1 VASDLVM
8 KKQKSSLTYKSAGV
22 NIDAGDKFVNLIKK
36 QIPSI
41 GGFSGLFPIAIKK
54 YQNPILVSSTD
65 NVGTKLL
72 IAEMMDKFDT
82 IGIDLVAMVVN
93 DIIVCGAKPL
103 FLLDYYATPKLEL
116 KKGMEIIKGIIKGC
130 KEANC
135 VLLGGETAELPD
147 LYTNDKFDLA
157 GFGVGIID
165 KKNIIDGSGI
175 KSDDVIIGI
184 ESSGLHSNGYSLARK
199 IFLKTHKCN
208 LHQPLK
214 GMRKPLGDVLLAPT
228 KIYVKVVQ
236 ELIKNVKVK
245 AIAHI
250 TGGGIKGNLVRV
262 LPINYKARI
271 EAGCWIPPTIFDKI
285 MEYGNVSLPEMF
297 KTFNMGIGLIIIISH
312 NDMEKSLSLIEKHNL
327 RASLIGVMLK
337 GNREVILEKDG
348 KKI

>member
-1 VASDLVM
+1 M

-22 NIDAGDKFVNLIKK
+22 DIDAGDRFVDLIKK

-41 GGFSGLFPIAIKK
+41 GDFSGLFPVAIKK

-65 NVGTKLL
+65 GVGTKLL

-175 KSDDVIIGI
+175 KSDDVIIGV

-199 IFLKTHKCN
+199 IFLKTHKCDLN
-208 LHQPLK
+208 KPLK
-214 GMRKPLGDVLLAPT
+214 GMEKPLGDILLTPT
-228 KIYVKVVQ
+228 KIYVNIVQ
-236 ELIKNVKVK
+236 ELIKKVKVK
-245 AIAHI
+245 GIAHI
-250 TGGGIKGNLVRV
+250 TGGGIRGNLIRI
-262 LPINYKARI
+262 LPTNCMAIINLRSWK
-271 EAGCWIPPTIFDKI
+271 PQLIFNKLL
-285 MEYGNVSLPEMF
+285 EYGNVSLAEMF
-297 KTFNMGIGLIIIISH
+297 KTFNMGIGLIIIVST
-312 NDMEKSLSLIEKHNL
+312 NDLEKSLSLIEKHNL
-327 RASLIGVMLK
+327 RASIIGVMLK

-348 KKI
+348 EKI

>member
-1 VASDLVM
+1 M

-22 NIDAGDKFVNLIKK
+22 DIDAGDRFVDLIKK

-41 GGFSGLFPIAIKK
+41 GDFSGLFPVAIKK

-65 NVGTKLL
+65 GVGTKLL

-165 KKNIIDGSGI
+165 KKNIIDGSEI
-175 KSDDVIIGI
+175 KSDDVIIGV

-199 IFLKTHKCN
+199 IFLKTHKFDLN
-208 LHQPLK
+208 KPLK
-214 GMRKPLGDVLLAPT
+214 GMEKPLGDILLTPT
-228 KIYVKVVQ
+228 KIYVSIVQ
-236 ELIKNVKVK
+236 ELINKVKVK
-245 AIAHI
+245 GIAHI
-250 TGGGIKGNLVRV
+250 TGGGIQGNLIRI
-262 LPINYKARI
+262 LPANCLSIINLRSWKPQI
-271 EAGCWIPPTIFDKI
+271 IFNKL
-285 MEYGNVSLPEMF
+285 MEYSNINLPEMF
-297 KTFNMGIGLIIIISH
+297 KTFNMGIGLTFIVSE
-312 NDMEKSLSLIEKHNL
+312 NEVKKSLALIEKQNL
-327 RASLIGVMLK
+327 KAVRIGTIIK
-337 GNREVILEKDG
+337 GKREVVLERDG
-348 KKI
+348 EAI